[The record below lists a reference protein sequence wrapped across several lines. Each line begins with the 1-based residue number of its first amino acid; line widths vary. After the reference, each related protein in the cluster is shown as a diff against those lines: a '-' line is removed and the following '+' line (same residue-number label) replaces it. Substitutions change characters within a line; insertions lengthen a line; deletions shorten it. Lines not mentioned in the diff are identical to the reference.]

1 MLDVKNIKNDFP
13 IFKSKEKNFIYLD
26 SASTSQKP
34 QSVIDSVSSYYDS
47 YSANIHRALYEIGE
61 KATDKYESV
70 REKVRKFMNVPDSHS
85 IIFSSGTTESIN
97 LIAYAWGT
105 KNLNKDDHILITE
118 MEHHSNLVPW
128 QLLSSR
134 SNASLDYILLNNDGT
149 LELESLEKKILS
161 KTKIISVS
169 HQSNVFGTINP
180 INKIIDEAKKVGA
193 ITVIDGAQAVPHMKV
208 DIENLGCDFYAFS
221 GHKMLGPTGVGVLIG
236 RKTILEKMDPFMGG
250 GEMINTVTMEKST
263 WNDVPWKFEAGTPN
277 IAQVIGLGAAIDY
290 IEKIGIEN
298 IHQHEQALL
307 KYGLEILSQNEN
319 IVLYGNP
326 EIRGAVIPFNVKN
339 VHPHD
344 LAKFLDTDG
353 ICIRAGHHCTQPIMN
368 RLGINAT
375 ARASFYIYNTKN
387 DIEKLAESIKKTAD
401 IFK

>member
-105 KNLNKDDHILITE
+105 KNLNNDDHILITE
-118 MEHHSNLVPW
+118 MEHHSNLIPW

-290 IEKIGIEN
+290 IEKIDIEN
-298 IHQHEQALL
+298 IHQHEQGLL

-375 ARASFYIYNTKN
+375 ARASFYIYNSKN
-387 DIEKLAESIKKTAD
+387 DIEKLGDSIKKTAD

>member
-70 REKVRKFMNVPDSHS
+70 REKVKQFMNVPDSHS

-105 KNLNKDDHILITE
+105 KNLNNDDHILITE
-118 MEHHSNLVPW
+118 MEHHSNLIPW

-180 INKIIDEAKKVGA
+180 INKIIDDAKNVGA
-193 ITVIDGAQAVPHMKV
+193 ITVIDGAQAAPHMKV

-387 DIEKLAESIKKTAD
+387 DIEKLGDSIKKTAD